1 MLTACEAFRVAIL
14 GGGIIIRIWLARRQ
28 TWRTKVTAQIPG
40 SVAQE
45 PKQRDEREGGAAK
58 VSLLLGAVDKSS
70 GHSAQLTMA
79 EEAASWCHCWAER

>member
-1 MLTACEAFRVAIL
+1 MAIL
-14 GGGIIIRIWLARRQ
+14 GGGIIIPIWLARRQ

-58 VSLLLGAVDKSS
+58 VS